1 MHPYTTRTRKAAE
14 IMPVYEYTAFDR
26 EGRKRQGSV
35 EAVSIETA
43 RARLREMDI
52 FPTAL
57 TETAV
62 GGRKGEAAK
71 SAAGRLFKKVRLG
84 ELAVMTRQLSTL
96 LAAGLPLVPSLNA
109 LVAQIRQP
117 ELRQSLARIRDEINE
132 GNSLTTSLA
141 LFPAIFP
148 PVYINMVRAGEASGT
163 LDLVLER
170 LAEFYESQQ
179 AMKMKIQAAMA
190 YPVFMFFIGSAVL
203 LFLVAF
209 VVPRITEIFTE
220 MHQTLPA
227 ITIFLIAVS
236 GFLKSF
242 WWLALVALA
251 GAAGAIRYAVTKTE
265 KGRYAWDRLK
275 ITTPLVGP
283 INRKIAL
290 ARFSRTL
297 GTLLQGG
304 VPLLAAL
311 DIVENIV
318 DNRLISDE
326 IKKAKR
332 DVEEGQSL
340 SAPLARSNLFPPIV
354 TEMISVG
361 EQSGTMEKMLFRISD
376 AYDKEVE
383 SGILM
388 MTSLLEPVMILVMGL
403 VVGFIVVSIFLPLFE
418 MNQLVR

>member
-1 MHPYTTRTRKAAE
+1 MREAAK

-26 EGRKRQGSV
+26 EGRKRQGSIEAGNV
-35 EAVSIETA
+35 EAA
-43 RARLREMDI
+43 RAMLRGTDI
-52 FPTAL
+52 FPTVL
-57 TETAV
+57 TETAT
-62 GGRKGEAAK
+62 GERKEKRAQT
-71 SAAGRLFKKVRLG
+71 AAGHLFKKIRLG
-84 ELAVMTRQLSTL
+84 ELALMTKQLATL

-109 LVAQIRQP
+109 LVAQIRHP

-141 LFPAIFP
+141 LFPSIFP
-148 PVYINMVRAGEASGT
+148 PVYVNMVRAGEASGT

-170 LAEFYESQQ
+170 LADFYEGQQ
-179 AMKMKIQAAMA
+179 AMKMKIRAAMA
-190 YPVFMFFIGSAVL
+190 YPVLMFFIGSAVL

-209 VVPRITEIFTE
+209 VVPRITEIFAE

-227 ITIFLIAVS
+227 VTVFLIAVS
-236 GFLKSF
+236 GFLKNF
-242 WWLALVALA
+242 WWLVLIVLA
-251 GAAGAIRYAVTKTE
+251 GAVGAIRYAVTKTVQ
-265 KGRYAWDRLK
+265 GQYAWDRLK
-275 ITTPLVGP
+275 ITVPLVGP
-283 INRKIAL
+283 VNRKIAL

-304 VPLLAAL
+304 VPLLAAM

-340 SAPLARSNLFPPIV
+340 SAPLTRSDLFPPIV

-376 AYDKEVE
+376 SYDREVE
-383 SGILM
+383 TGILM
-388 MTSLLEPVMILVMGL
+388 MTSLLEPVMILVMGMA
-403 VVGFIVVSIFLPLFE
+403 VGFIVVSILLPVFE